1 MSIIDVELIQE
12 SKNRYLTYAL
22 SVVNGRTLPDIRDGL
37 KPVQR
42 RILYAMSHNLHLTPE
57 KTHRKSAAV
66 IGEVLAR
73 YHPHGDV
80 ACYEAMARMAQDFN
94 FRYPLVDGQGNFGSI
109 DGDNP
114 AAYRYTEARLKP
126 IALEVI
132 GDITEETVPERD
144 NFDQT
149 TKEPVVFPSRI
160 PNLLL
165 NGCMGIAVGLATS
178 CPPHNLS
185 EVIKAL
191 LLYIEDPE
199 LGLKKL
205 LSIIKGPD
213 FPTGCSILN
222 TKEELVKIYSSGKGA
237 IRMRSDYQIEDLG
250 RGKKAVIVTSIP
262 YTVDKSI
269 LVEKIADLIATRK
282 VPQFVDIRDESTKDI
297 RIVLELAPEADAE
310 KAMAFLFKNTPLQL
324 NFNVNLTA
332 LIPTANPLT
341 GRPVTVGLLH
351 ILKEFIN
358 FRVIVTRNKLLFEKQ
373 KLDERIH
380 LLVGLVRVLDA
391 LDEALKIVRKST
403 GRADAAEALQKRFK
417 LTEKQ
422 SYFVVD
428 MHIYQL
434 SQTSITE
441 ILAELK
447 AKQNRVH
454 EIEKILKNERELKK
468 LIAQDLTR
476 INESYGDARRSKL
489 VHEFEEVEI
498 VADDFVQHEDVYV
511 LVTKDGWIK
520 RIRQN
525 NDPQSARLREGDSL
539 FFTAPAS
546 TKDSLIIFSSLGCL
560 YSIKVNEL
568 VSTTGFGEPVQKM
581 FKFADGETIVQAG
594 IMTKDELQAIES
606 QQEILLW
613 TKKGLGFRVN
623 KSILSD
629 TKRTGKKL
637 IKLTDKDKLGG
648 VLEINPEKKFFFLL
662 SQAGYA
668 LLFAKNEVPILSG
681 VAKGVILQRMPDED
695 KLIGVLGV
703 DKKELITIELEKG
716 LNQTSVQEF
725 GICSLTIATRSRR
738 GEKIIKKGFVKRI
751 RNQEISK
758 K

>member
-1 MSIIDVELIQE
+1 MAIIDVELIQE

-199 LGLKKL
+199 LGLKKV

-262 YTVDKSI
+262 YVVDKSI

-282 VPQFVDIRDESTKDI
+282 VPQFVDIRDESAKDI
-297 RIVLELAPEADAE
+297 RIVLELAPGADAE
-310 KAMAFLFKNTPLQL
+310 KAMAFLFKNTSLQL

-332 LIPTANPLT
+332 LIPTANPLA
-341 GRPVTVGLLH
+341 GRPVTVGLLQ
-351 ILKEFIN
+351 ILKEFVN

-380 LLVGLVRVLDA
+380 L
-391 LDEALKIVRKST
+391 
-403 GRADAAEALQKRFK
+403 
-417 LTEKQ
+417 
-422 SYFVVD
+422 
-428 MHIYQL
+428 
-434 SQTSITE
+434 
-441 ILAELK
+441 
-447 AKQNRVH
+447 
-454 EIEKILKNERELKK
+454 
-468 LIAQDLTR
+468 
-476 INESYGDARRSKL
+476 
-489 VHEFEEVEI
+489 
-498 VADDFVQHEDVYV
+498 
-511 LVTKDGWIK
+511 
-520 RIRQN
+520 
-525 NDPQSARLREGDSL
+525 
-539 FFTAPAS
+539 
-546 TKDSLIIFSSLGCL
+546 
-560 YSIKVNEL
+560 
-568 VSTTGFGEPVQKM
+568 
-581 FKFADGETIVQAG
+581 
-594 IMTKDELQAIES
+594 
-606 QQEILLW
+606 
-613 TKKGLGFRVN
+613 
-623 KSILSD
+623 
-629 TKRTGKKL
+629 
-637 IKLTDKDKLGG
+637 
-648 VLEINPEKKFFFLL
+648 
-662 SQAGYA
+662 
-668 LLFAKNEVPILSG
+668 
-681 VAKGVILQRMPDED
+681 
-695 KLIGVLGV
+695 
-703 DKKELITIELEKG
+703 
-716 LNQTSVQEF
+716 
-725 GICSLTIATRSRR
+725 
-738 GEKIIKKGFVKRI
+738 
-751 RNQEISK
+751 
-758 K
+758 